1 MVSLLTY
8 ILVAV
13 FGSSSWLSTNSVWM
27 ELSLMVEFLPEGW
40 TLPSYL
46 SAVVQLACVGP
57 LLYSILHKCT
67 NFDIPKAPVIQ
78 GLLVL
83 CTACS
88 LAMAFLWDRTSI
100 IFGAERSI
108 TLIIIMFFMA
118 LVNATSNV
126 LFMPYMAT
134 FHPTY
139 LTAYFVG
146 MGLSSLI
153 PSVFSLIQG
162 TGTYECTKNI
172 STGIIEPHYL
182 SPKFTVQGYN
192 IIMFAWL
199 SLTVVAFAFL
209 HWGRHLI
216 QREKPKTQP
225 DDTTSDSPADEFSP
239 LNTQTFSE
247 NGKDD
252 RTSFTRYCILLGC
265 LAFICAQM
273 NGIVPNIQ
281 SYSALP
287 YSQLTYH
294 LALALGNLAQAVACF
309 IPLWIQPRSIPILTL
324 LTVIASGFCG
334 YIVVLAGQSP
344 QPFLVQS
351 FWGGFLSVFASIV
364 AASLHA
370 YLRTVFTSVIR
381 EDNPDSESRLFWCGV
396 FMQIGSF
403 IGTSI
408 MFPLVNVA
416 HLFQS
421 APACANY

>member
-27 ELSLMVEFLPEGW
+27 ELSLMVANLPEGW

-57 LLYSILHKCT
+57 LLYSVLHKCT

-78 GLLVL
+78 GLLIL
-83 CTACS
+83 CTGCS
-88 LAMAFLWDRTSI
+88 LAMAFLWDKTTV
-100 IFGAERSI
+100 IFGTERSI
-108 TLIIIMFFMA
+108 CLIIIMFFMA

-153 PSVFSLIQG
+153 PSIFSLIQG
-162 TGTYECTKNI
+162 TGTYECLNK
-172 STGIIEPHYL
+172 TGIIEPHYL
-182 SPKFTVQGYN
+182 SPNFTVQGYN

-199 SLTVVAFAFL
+199 SLTVVSFALL

-216 QREKPKTQP
+216 QREKSQTQSNN
-225 DDTTSDSPADEFSP
+225 DTSSDAPADEFSP
-239 LNTQTFSE
+239 LNTQQTLTESE
-247 NGKDD
+247 MGD

-273 NGIVPNIQ
+273 NGVVPNIQ

-309 IPLWIQPRSIPILTL
+309 IPLWIQPRSIPILSL

-334 YIVVLAGQSP
+334 YIVLLAAQSP
-344 QPFLVQS
+344 TPLLLQS
-351 FWGGFLSVFASIV
+351 FWGGFLSVFASIA

-403 IGTSI
+403 IGTTI

-421 APACANY
+421 APACG